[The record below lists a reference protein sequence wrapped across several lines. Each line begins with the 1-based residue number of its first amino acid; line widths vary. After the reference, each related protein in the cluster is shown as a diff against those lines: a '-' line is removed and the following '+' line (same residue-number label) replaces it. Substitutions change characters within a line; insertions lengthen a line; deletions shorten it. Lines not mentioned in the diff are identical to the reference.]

1 MEDREYERRVADVV
15 GLVLGR
21 TVTPGEALEKSGEP
35 LWDSMRHIELIMT
48 LEQELGVSFE
58 PEDIP
63 GLTSLALI
71 TAKVRE
77 LHAA

>member
-1 MEDREYERRVADVV
+1 MNRADSEKRVAEVV

-21 TVTPGEALEKSGEP
+21 PVRPGEALDKAHEP

-48 LEQELGVSFE
+48 LEQELGVSFA

-63 GLTSLALI
+63 ALTSLALI

-77 LHAA
+77 LC